1 VDELRLPAGVV
12 TGVGSLPHL
21 DPAAAAAY
29 VLERTPDLPAIPSLP
44 RRSPHETMLGQAVVG
59 VRGVR
64 VTPDGALDVD
74 TLRMDAAAKIVPDLD
89 HEAFGGLRAFLEAAK
104 GRTQPVKWQFTGPVT
119 LGLALARQGVPT
131 AMAFDVAIRA
141 VRVHLRAVHKAVS
154 EAMPKAHQVVVLDE
168 PGMTAVLCPGFP
180 VPPDSAIDLVSGAL
194 AAVEATATAGVH
206 CCGDGDWAA
215 LLATGPGLASM
226 PVNSDL
232 VKVAGY
238 LAGFLERGGW
248 VAWGAVPTDR
258 PVGTSPD
265 RYWRELTDLWCQL
278 VNAGCDPV
286 RLRRQAIVTPA
297 CGLGLHDPSQA
308 DRVLRLTAEV
318 GIRVGTQASATRIML
333 GA

>member
-1 VDELRLPAGVV
+1 MEVLRLPPGVV
-12 TGVGSLPHL
+12 TGVGSLPHT
-21 DPAAAAAY
+21 DAAAAAAY

-64 VTPDGALDVD
+64 VTPDGGLDVD
-74 TLRMDAAAKIVPDLD
+74 VSRMDATAKITPDLG
-89 HEAFGGLRAFLEAAK
+89 HEAFGGLRAFLETAR

-119 LGLALARQGVPT
+119 LGLALTRQGVP
-131 AMAFDVAIRA
+131 AALAFDVAIRA
-141 VRVHLRAVHKAVS
+141 VRVHLRALHKAVS
-154 EAMPKAHQVVVLDE
+154 EAMPLAHQVVVLDE

-194 AAVEATATAGVH
+194 AAVEGTATAGVH

-226 PVNSDL
+226 PVSADL

-238 LAGFLERGGW
+238 LSAFLERGGW
-248 VAWGAVPTDR
+248 VAWGAIPTDR
-258 PVGTSPD
+258 PVGTSAD

-278 VNAGCDPV
+278 VSAGCDAV
-286 RLRRQAIVTPA
+286 RLRRQAIITPA

-308 DRVLRLTAEV
+308 DRVLRLAAEV
-318 GIRVGTQASATRIML
+318 GTRAGSQAAATRIML